1 MTVWTRTVLSA
12 WSHTGCDEN
21 NLTAQQANV
30 NAVSH
35 RRSTMKH
42 TNHMTE
48 QEIFD
53 EIAMRLLMN
62 HVEQEYEEQ
71 VAWER
76 DHCLEGR

>member
-1 MTVWTRTVLSA
+1 
-12 WSHTGCDEN
+12 
-21 NLTAQQANV
+21 
-30 NAVSH
+30 
-35 RRSTMKH
+35 MKH

-53 EIAMRLLMN
+53 EITLRLLMN